1 VSAVAPDDPH
11 GLLLYDFGG
20 SPCARRVR
28 ISMLEKGLAWDTE
41 TIDLT
46 RLEQRHPDY
55 LKINPNG
62 FVPTLAHGERVIF
75 ESNVITEYLDDAFPD
90 RALYPDDPW
99 ELFQVKTWQAA
110 EAAMAKDYRTLMYQR
125 VMGVVVRL
133 TRTLEEALAAARR
146 STDDPADLAWEERV
160 WRLEVLTPE
169 EEAAYEARLV
179 AWLEE
184 LEGAL
189 EGREFLVGGRFTQ
202 AEISVYP
209 RVMMFPFVQIPIT
222 GERFPNVASWCRRL
236 RGRRSFAETLSE
248 QDKGLLRLARTP
260 VLPWLA
266 RALVKPEAE
275 RSWSER
281 LRLSA
286 AAALFRRLTGG
297 AEAED
302 DGPHPRRAIRTP
314 RVGLIPPARM
324 PRRTAQRPEPAAE
337 GEPLVLYDDP
347 RSPHARRIRIL
358 LRAKDL
364 AFETVPV
371 DLLRMEQKSTDFLAL
386 SPRGELPVLRHGSR
400 VLGDSQ
406 LIAEYLEQCFVD
418 ADRASFLPVDA
429 WEAAQVRMWLALE
442 AGSHKEFRP
451 LFWLHV
457 IRPELQRAGVRAETV
472 DDWVA
477 SGVSAGHRQWLR
489 NVVEGS
495 HRFDSSPEI
504 ARKIVR
510 RKLALLEAPLAG
522 RSTFVGDTLTLAD
535 LAWYTRIDL
544 LPQLGIELE
553 PSRHANLLRWFAG
566 IRERLAG
573 SDS

>member
-1 VSAVAPDDPH
+1 
-11 GLLLYDFGG
+11 
-20 SPCARRVR
+20 
-28 ISMLEKGLAWDTE
+28 
-41 TIDLT
+41 
-46 RLEQRHPDY
+46 
-55 LKINPNG
+55 
-62 FVPTLAHGERVIF
+62 
-75 ESNVITEYLDDAFPD
+75 
-90 RALYPDDPW
+90 
-99 ELFQVKTWQAA
+99 
-110 EAAMAKDYRTLMYQR
+110 
-125 VMGVVVRL
+125 
-133 TRTLEEALAAARR
+133 
-146 STDDPADLAWEERV
+146 
-160 WRLEVLTPE
+160 
-169 EEAAYEARLV
+169 
-179 AWLEE
+179 
-184 LEGAL
+184 
-189 EGREFLVGGRFTQ
+189 
-202 AEISVYP
+202 
-209 RVMMFPFVQIPIT
+209 
-222 GERFPNVASWCRRL
+222 
-236 RGRRSFAETLSE
+236 
-248 QDKGLLRLARTP
+248 
-260 VLPWLA
+260 
-266 RALVKPEAE
+266 
-275 RSWSER
+275 
-281 LRLSA
+281 
-286 AAALFRRLTGG
+286 
-297 AEAED
+297 
-302 DGPHPRRAIRTP
+302 
-314 RVGLIPPARM
+314 
-324 PRRTAQRPEPAAE
+324 
-337 GEPLVLYDDP
+337 
-347 RSPHARRIRIL
+347 
-358 LRAKDL
+358 
-364 AFETVPV
+364 
-371 DLLRMEQKSTDFLAL
+371 
-386 SPRGELPVLRHGSR
+386 

-457 IRPELQRAGVRAETV
+457 IRPELQKAGVRAETV